1 MNSQNLPDKPTTTAI
16 SLSDDVAASI
26 EPADQEGYEDHSGQI
41 SYIQIRQ
48 KELKN
53 SEGII
58 LRGAGGF
65 CLAGEGK
72 KGKLPDYDKLYVT
85 IMREQHSRQMW
96 EQGKDDEPIC
106 KSVDMKKGIGNPGVY
121 CLECEYSLWDNEKG
135 EPPKCKTSI
144 NLLCLSHDPENEGLF
159 VVTFSPSGIKP
170 WNNFFKHMANHK
182 VPVNDTLTPVP
193 LHFWK
198 MEITTDYVSRG
209 GNNYYVPVFT
219 EIEVIGDMEQI
230 TQIKELRTKLNEAM
244 VQTTTSEASVDKGDD
259 DDLPF

>member
-1 MNSQNLPDKPTTTAI
+1 MNSQNLPDKPLQTAVA
-16 SLSDDVAASI
+16 LPEDVAASI
-26 EPADQEGYEDHSGQI
+26 DLSDQEGYMDHSGQI

-48 KELKN
+48 KELKDEQGN
-53 SEGII
+53 I
-58 LRGAGGF
+58 LRQAGSF

-106 KSVDMKKGIGNPGVY
+106 KSLDMKKGIGNPGIY
-121 CLECEYSLWDNEKG
+121 CVECEHSRWDNEKG

-170 WNNFFKHMANHK
+170 WNNFFKHMGNHK
-182 VPVNDTLTPVP
+182 VLVNEAMTPVP
-193 LHFWK
+193 LHFWRI
-198 MEITTDYVSRG
+198 EITTDYVSRG
-209 GNNYYVPVFT
+209 GNQYYVPVFT
-219 EIEVIGDMEQI
+219 EIETIADKEMI
-230 TQIKELRTKLNEAM
+230 DSIKETRTKLSEAM
-244 VQTTTSEASVDKGDD
+244 VQATTTETPADKGDD
-259 DDLPF
+259 DLPF